1 VRYRLIALLAAIV
14 VTPALAQIS
23 MQPMPRPVV
32 LPPAATAQ
40 QDPDAARKVQTL
52 EDAQAQI
59 AKYRSNPPIDMGAAH
74 SRGRYIVQATC
85 TQCHNNALQG
95 WVNFTPDLDIAG
107 TYSKAELMHLLEAG
121 EGKKPKLGMMR
132 TIARDHFSQ
141 MTPGE
146 REAVVDYILA
156 RAHRPQQSQ

>member
-1 VRYRLIALLAAIV
+1 MRYRLIALLAAIV

-59 AKYRSNPPIDMGAAH
+59 AKLRAEKRDLDAKLTEALATIDSWTRKGGSLVHAYCESEEISRSSAGASEDCSTSGYRCSPVEGTCRRSCNVTTDCAGYYVCDTAAH
-74 SRGRYIVQATC
+74 VCVHG
-85 TQCHNNALQG
+85 
-95 WVNFTPDLDIAG
+95 
-107 TYSKAELMHLLEAG
+107 
-121 EGKKPKLGMMR
+121 
-132 TIARDHFSQ
+132 
-141 MTPGE
+141 
-146 REAVVDYILA
+146 
-156 RAHRPQQSQ
+156 

>member
-59 AKYRSNPPIDMGAAH
+59 AKLRAEKRDLDAKLTEALATIDSWTRKGGSLVHAYCESEEISRSSAGASEDCSTSGYRCSPVEGTCRRSCNVTTDCAGYYVCDTAAH
-74 SRGRYIVQATC
+74 VCVHG
-85 TQCHNNALQG
+85 
-95 WVNFTPDLDIAG
+95 
-107 TYSKAELMHLLEAG
+107 
-121 EGKKPKLGMMR
+121 
-132 TIARDHFSQ
+132 
-141 MTPGE
+141 
-146 REAVVDYILA
+146 
-156 RAHRPQQSQ
+156 